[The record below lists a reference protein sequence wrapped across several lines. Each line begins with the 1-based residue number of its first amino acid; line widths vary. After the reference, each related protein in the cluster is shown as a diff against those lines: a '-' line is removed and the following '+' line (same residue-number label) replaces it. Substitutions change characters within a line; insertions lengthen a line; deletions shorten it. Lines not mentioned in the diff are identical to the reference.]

1 MRIFLLA
8 LILAIGGSGMAQA
21 RCADEFKELQ
31 ARVDRQML
39 QQPPLPQVAA
49 AAKQLKKASDDMNRM
64 DEVDCYNAVARVR
77 RTLATPAPPVAAKEE
92 AAGKPR

>member
-8 LILAIGGSGMAQA
+8 LVLAIGGSGLAQA

-39 QQPPLPQVAA
+39 QQPPQPQVAA
-49 AAKQLKKASDDMNRM
+49 AATQLKKASDDMNRM

-77 RTLATPAPPVAAKEE
+77 RTLATPVPPLEVKDEKAP
-92 AAGKPR
+92 KPR